1 MLLWSIKQCTKYKIP
16 ELNTTLAIQYWNI
29 WRVSKIEAVCYFVA
43 LRSRSGSLFTIY
55 YGLSLV
61 ISDVKLRIQYT
72 TSNLYSE
79 TSRAKHYLRNMSRQ
93 VHSAINRYE
102 NTSLMISSER
112 TLSFDLTVCPEAARG
127 ARSGLCRTI
136 AGMSWQRST
145 RQDGQFP
152 PPSHE
157 IPLDFVHNL
166 GPAKNL
172 SPSS

>member
-1 MLLWSIKQCTKYKIP
+1 M
-16 ELNTTLAIQYWNI
+16 
-29 WRVSKIEAVCYFVA
+29 CYFVA
-43 LRSRSGSLFTIY
+43 LRSRPGSLFTIY

-61 ISDVKLRIQYT
+61 ISDDVELRIQIQYT

-79 TSRAKHYLRNMSRQ
+79 TSRAKRYLGNMSRH
-93 VHSAINRYE
+93 VHSAINCHE
-102 NTSLMISSER
+102 NTSLQISSEP

-127 ARSGLCRTI
+127 ARSELCRTI